1 MNAIE
6 LYERHLMISRKSP
19 TSIYQYLNDVKLFCR
34 IVKIDPLKC
43 SDEHIEKFIE
53 ELINRKYENST
64 IIRKIASLKSFYK
77 FLFLKNYIKHFPL
90 ENIPKFKIRIKEQ
103 KVLTQEETGIIF
115 ETMDS
120 YPLTLKGRELYCL
133 FSVFYF
139 LGLRVSE
146 TVNLDILNV
155 RQNESVSFT
164 GKGNKKRIL
173 PLVNEK
179 LIISLDEWIGFRK
192 RFPGDALF
200 ISARLKRISVRTV
213 QRWLSELGKLSGING
228 FLTPHVVRRSFAT
241 HLLENG
247 ADVFS
252 VCDLLGHEHISTTQK
267 YVIITE
273 RKRKETL
280 KLL

>member
-6 LYERHLMISRKSP
+6 LYERHLIISRKSP

-43 SDEHIEKFIE
+43 TDEHIEKFIE

-64 IIRKIASLKSFYK
+64 IVRKLASLKSFYK
-77 FLFLKNYIKHFPL
+77 FLFLKNHVKHSPL
-90 ENIPKFKIRIKEQ
+90 ETVPKFKIRIKEQ
-103 KVLTQEETGIIF
+103 KVLMREETEIIF
-115 ETMDS
+115 ETIDS
-120 YPLTLKGRELYCL
+120 YPLTLKGRAIHCL
-133 FSVFYF
+133 FRLFYF

-146 TVNLDILNV
+146 TVNLNISNV
-155 RQNESVSFT
+155 RQNESISFT
-164 GKGNKKRIL
+164 GKGDKQRIL
-173 PLVNEK
+173 PLVSEK
-179 LIISLDEWIGFRK
+179 LIISLDEWITFRK
-192 RFPGDALF
+192 RFPGNALF
-200 ISARLKRISVRTV
+200 INARLKRISIRTV
-213 QRWLSELGKLSGING
+213 QRWIAELGNLAGIKE

-247 ADVFS
+247 ADIFS
-252 VCDLLGHEHISTTQK
+252 VADLLGHENISTTQRYAK
-267 YVIITE
+267 VTE